1 MIPGNTL
8 STSPQPADFVPPDDR
23 YPVTSKEGTP
33 IDWELGGIALNDPSE
48 GFLVQVWEFT
58 ITGGNVT
65 VGVEGSL
72 DPPEILIPAAR
83 VTEISGSFDSA
94 MNPIL
99 AYVQDEEVKLRWY
112 NPDVTGYATTAFP
125 GYRTPRLT
133 LDDKRP
139 NHDTDRDVLLFAMKG
154 DTLVYRQ
161 QRDKYG
167 TERALSTDTTYFEL
181 GRVGMNRG
189 NRVQIEVFP
198 TDPYVPLG
206 ACVECE

>member
-1 MIPGNTL
+1 MIPDNRL
-8 STSPQPADFVPPDDR
+8 STTPQPATFIPPDDR
-23 YPVTSKEGTP
+23 YPVAANVGTP
-33 IDWELGGIALNDPSE
+33 IDWELGGIAVNDVSQ
-48 GFLVQVWEFT
+48 GLLVQVWEFT
-58 ITGGNVT
+58 VTESMIT
-65 VGVEGSL
+65 VGPEGSP
-72 DPPEILIPAAR
+72 DPPTELIPAAR

-94 MNPIL
+94 MNPVL

-112 NPDVTGYATTAFP
+112 DPDVTGYVTTAFP
-125 GYRTPRLT
+125 GYRSPRLT

-139 NHDTDRDVLLFAMKG
+139 GHDTDRDVLLFAMKG

-161 QRDKYG
+161 QRDKYA
-167 TERALSTDTTYFEL
+167 TERALSTDSTYHEL

-198 TDPYVPLG
+198 VDPYAPLG